1 MSKRKTSPLL
11 MLRGEQSSQFLLP
24 LPVHPLI
31 TVRVVSSIF
40 EFLNIISKFFYFQIF
55 KLFPLT
61 ILLISLFSHNIFAT
75 DFDFNSTIQNAYS
88 EVLNMKLSSARSL
101 ILKEKKRS
109 NLCTN
114 YIESYADMVQ
124 LLVSEDKVF
133 YEQFIV
139 NQEDRLSVLE
149 NSAEKSPY
157 QKFLQAEIR
166 LHTAFVKLKFGRDVK
181 GAWDI
186 IKAYKLL
193 DANGKEF
200 PTFLPNQKS
209 LGLLHILIGSTPESY
224 TWVTKLL
231 GLNGNI
237 KVGLSEIQ
245 SAQKDPTF
253 KIESQLIDYLVHAY
267 ILKFTD
273 KKLSDF
279 QNFSKENNEKVLFQF
294 FAITT
299 FMKEGKSDLAFEI
312 IEDLE
317 AKISRSKDYPTF
329 PFLGY
334 LKGEIL
340 LQKGLY
346 PKALA
351 EFLAFLKNYKGF
363 NYLKDTH
370 YKLFL
375 CSWLMDDDVKA
386 KTYLQKIPQ
395 TGERI
400 VEADKAAQKFAENF
414 LANQPKKAIPQKIL
428 MKARL
433 SFDGGFYAI
442 ALAYLSNYQEVNF
455 EKNYDKAEFN
465 YRKARILHRMDD
477 IPKAIVFY
485 DRAIKLTENQEW
497 SFGASSSLQLGYIF
511 VAKGDKIKARA
522 FFEKALAYKKH
533 EYKNSIDNK
542 AKAGLNEL

>member
-1 MSKRKTSPLL
+1 MSKRKIVFIELSVGTLTTARKSSPL
-11 MLRGEQSSQFLLP
+11 
-24 LPVHPLI
+24 I
-31 TVRVVSSIF
+31 
-40 EFLNIISKFFYFQIF
+40 
-55 KLFPLT
+55 
-61 ILLISLFSHNIFAT
+61 ILLISLFSHTTFAT
-75 DFDFNSTIQNAYS
+75 DFDFNLTIQNAYN
-88 EVLNMKLSSARSL
+88 EVLNMKLFSARSL
-101 ILKEKKRS
+101 ILKEKKRG

-139 NQEDRLSVLE
+139 NQEDRLSDLE
-149 NSAEKSPY
+149 NSEEKSPY
-157 QKFLQAEIR
+157 RKFLQAEIR

-181 GAWDI
+181 GAWEI

-193 DANGKEF
+193 DANAKEF
-200 PTFLPNQKS
+200 PAFLPNQKS

-237 KVGLSEIQ
+237 KKGITEIQ
-245 SAQKDPTF
+245 AAQKDPTF
-253 KIESQLIDYLVHAY
+253 KAESQLVEYLIHAY
-267 ILKFTD
+267 ILKFTE

-279 QNFSKENNEKVLFQF
+279 QNFSKENNEKLLFQF

-299 FMKEGKSDLAFEI
+299 FMKEGKSDLAFDI

-317 AKISRSKDYPTF
+317 AKINRSKDYPTF

-346 PKALA
+346 LKAST

-375 CSWLMDDDVKA
+375 CIWLLDDDIKA
-386 KTYLQKIPQ
+386 KTYLQKVPQ
-395 TGERI
+395 IGERI

-414 LANQPKKAIPQKIL
+414 LANQPKKVIPQKIL

-433 SFDGGFYAI
+433 SFDGGFYI
-442 ALAYLSNYQEVNF
+442 TALSYLSNYQEINF

-465 YRKARILHRMDD
+465 YRKARIFHRMDD
-477 IPKAIVFY
+477 IPKAIAFY

>member
-1 MSKRKTSPLL
+1 L
-11 MLRGEQSSQFLLP
+11 GHE
-24 LPVHPLI
+24 
-31 TVRVVSSIF
+31 
-40 EFLNIISKFFYFQIF
+40 II
-55 KLFPLT
+55 
-61 ILLISLFSHNIFAT
+61 
-75 DFDFNSTIQNAYS
+75 
-88 EVLNMKLSSARSL
+88 
-101 ILKEKKRS
+101 
-109 NLCTN
+109 
-114 YIESYADMVQ
+114 
-124 LLVSEDKVF
+124 
-133 YEQFIV
+133 
-139 NQEDRLSVLE
+139 
-149 NSAEKSPY
+149 
-157 QKFLQAEIR
+157 
-166 LHTAFVKLKFGRDVK
+166 
-181 GAWDI
+181 GA
-186 IKAYKLL
+186 KC
-193 DANGKEF
+193 
-200 PTFLPNQKS
+200 
-209 LGLLHILIGSTPESY
+209 
-224 TWVTKLL
+224 
-231 GLNGNI
+231 
-237 KVGLSEIQ
+237 Q

-253 KIESQLIDYLVHAY
+253 KIESQLVDYLIHAY

-317 AKISRSKDYPTF
+317 AKISRSKDYPAF

-414 LANQPKKAIPQKIL
+414 LANQPKK
-428 MKARL
+428 
-433 SFDGGFYAI
+433 AI